1 MSDIEFD
8 DLIAEAGGQAG
19 EAHPETA
26 ALLAELERKTKA
38 RKLVVPTKD
47 GDVKLKLREMG
58 HPITLFGERQ
68 ADRRD
73 RLRDLISRLK
83 QRGMD
88 GEGSDASMTSDSEDA
103 ASEDDEKEEEFYT
116 EGGSDLLQERKWI
129 AKYSLNR
136 SVPPSVTIYN
146 CLTEPQNRAKQRIT
160 QQRKEATIPLG
171 AIMDARKAVF
181 AELKTYTTLGTQ
193 LADERPISNVRFSP
207 NSQYLATGSWSG
219 TAKIWDVPGCRCL
232 GVFKGHGVERIGGLA
247 WHPEATLS
255 QSPSAVNFATGA
267 ADNKVNLWS
276 IDSLSD
282 PSTSSKG
289 EPEANTKPLQTL
301 SGHSLRVC
309 RVAFHPSGR
318 TLGSASFD
326 ETWRLWDVETGSD
339 LLVQE
344 GHSKEVYAL
353 AFQSDGALLCSGGM
367 DAIGRVWDLR
377 SGKTA
382 MVLDGHMKDILSID
396 FAPNG
401 HQIAT
406 ASNDDTVR
414 IWDMRSLKSIY
425 TIAAHKSTVSD
436 CCFFRSQ
443 DGQFPFTLEQKK
455 KPIQHHALTNGGP
468 SAGIDGVKL
477 SEDHMET
484 DRKEQEAGSEAQEIV
499 VPPLNG
505 MYLATSGY
513 DGLVK
518 FWSADDWQLIRGLSS
533 EAGGKVMSVDL
544 SKGEG
549 FFLFFVSRI

>member
-8 DLIAEAGGQAG
+8 DLLDDVGRE

-26 ALLAELERKTKA
+26 ALLKELERKTQA

-47 GDVKLKLREMG
+47 LDVRLKLREMG
-58 HPITLFGERQ
+58 QPITLFGERQ

-73 RLRDLISRLK
+73 RLRDYISRLK
-83 QRGMD
+83 QKGD
-88 GEGSDASMTSDSEDA
+88 GGDESMGSDSSDASSS
-103 ASEDDEKEEEFYT
+103 DDEKEEEFYT
-116 EGGSDLLQERKWI
+116 EGGTDLLEERKWI
-129 AKYSLNR
+129 ADYSLR
-136 SVPPSVTIYN
+136 RFVLPLSIHSPAESKH
-146 CLTEPQNRAKQRIT
+146 RARQRLA
-160 QQRKEATIPLG
+160 QQRKEATIPLSG
-171 AIMDARKAVF
+171 IMDARKAVF

-193 LADERPISNVRFSP
+193 LADERPVSNVRFSP

-247 WHPEATLS
+247 WHPQATLS
-255 QSPSAVNFATGA
+255 QSPSSVNFATGG

-282 PSTSSKG
+282 PNSLGGK
-289 EPEANTKPLQTL
+289 EPEANTTPLSTL

-318 TLGSASFD
+318 TLASASFD
-326 ETWRLWDVETGSD
+326 ETWRLWDINTGSE

-353 AFQSDGALLCSGGM
+353 AFQSDGALLCSGGL

-382 MVLDGHMKDILSID
+382 MVLDGHMKDILAID
-396 FAPNG
+396 FSPNG

-425 TIAAHKSTVSD
+425 TIAAHKATVSD
-436 CCFFRSQ
+436 LTFFRA

-455 KPIQHHALTNGGP
+455 KAPAPVVQNGH
-468 SAGIDGVKL
+468 SMEDAIDGVRKQ
-477 SEDHMET
+477 EERGQEET
-484 DRKEQEAGSEAQEIV
+484 EAVQ
-499 VPPLNG
+499 PPLNG

-513 DGLVK
+513 DGMVK
-518 FWSADDWQLIRGLSS
+518 FWSADDWQLVRGLSS

-544 SKGEG
+544 SKGAYS
-549 FFLFFVSRI
+549 LRLD